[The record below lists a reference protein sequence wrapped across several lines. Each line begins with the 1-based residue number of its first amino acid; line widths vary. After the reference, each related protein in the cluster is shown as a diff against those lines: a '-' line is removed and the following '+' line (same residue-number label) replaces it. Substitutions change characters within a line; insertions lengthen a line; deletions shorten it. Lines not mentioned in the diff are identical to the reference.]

1 MNKKNFYLQ
10 IGVPCYHIGSSV
22 VEREEEVCI
31 LHLAAF
37 ACFASKKDTLNH
49 INAEIY
55 EREHRL

>member
-1 MNKKNFYLQ
+1 MNKKNFYLE
-10 IGVPCYHIGSSV
+10 IGVPCYHIG
-22 VEREEEVCI
+22 REAVCK